1 MRAGAITGL
10 FGVALLL
17 GWFWP
22 DAASDP
28 LVATDGSAIANRDM
42 PESDTGM
49 EADSESGPGE
59 ETELVQ
65 QGDGHYYANVAV
77 NDTDIRFL
85 VDTGASSIALTADD
99 AEEIGL
105 SWSEDELRKVG
116 RGVGGEVYG
125 KPVVLSSVQL
135 GELSARNVSAVI
147 IPEGLHVSL
156 LGQSFLSKATTVKI
170 ENGKMIIS

>member
-1 MRAGAITGL
+1 MRGGTIIGL
-10 FGVALLL
+10 FGMALLV

-22 DAASDP
+22 GQAPVPVPQQYAATERSGSVEAGIDA
-28 LVATDGSAIANRDM
+28 
-42 PESDTGM
+42 ESR
-49 EADSESGPGE
+49 AGE
-59 ETELVQ
+59 GTELKQ
-65 QGDGHYYANVAV
+65 HGDGHYYANVEV

-156 LGQSFLSKATTVKI
+156 LGQSFLSKATTLKI
-170 ENGKMIIS
+170 ENGKMVIS

>member
-1 MRAGAITGL
+1 MRGVAIIGL
-10 FGVALLL
+10 FGMALLV

-22 DAASDP
+22 GQAPVPLPQQYVGIESTDTVEAGLDAE
-28 LVATDGSAIANRDM
+28 RR
-42 PESDTGM
+42 
-49 EADSESGPGE
+49 SGDA
-59 ETELVQ
+59 TELKRH
-65 QGDGHYYANVAV
+65 GDGHYYANVEV
-77 NDTDIRFL
+77 NDTNIRFL

-105 SWSEDELRKVG
+105 SWDEDELRKVG

-135 GELSARNVSAVI
+135 GELSASNVDAVI

-156 LGQSFLSKATTVKI
+156 LGQSFLSKATTLKI
-170 ENGKMIIS
+170 ENGKMLIS